1 MRVTDGVRSGFV
13 DEGIEGNKII
23 LVNPFL
29 LVIGAYGL
37 CSTTEKVFPVIEA
50 GEDFQGVGNTC
61 EDKTTTTNQWGSA
74 VSLVVLDRYYLQ
86 YKKISTDAR

>member
-1 MRVTDGVRSGFV
+1 MTDGVRSGFV
-13 DEGIEGNKII
+13 GEGIEGNKII

-50 GEDFQGVGNTC
+50 GEDFRGVGNTC

-86 YKKISTDAR
+86 YKQINTDAI